1 MICLDGYFY
10 LFEVIIIIIIIIL
23 ETIGQLGKRVG
34 HAICLFF
41 LFDFKGQFVIFF
53 GKGGQEYKIW
63 GVMFK
68 LFVYIYIEVKFL
80 KKLRG
85 AMARQPR
92 CGSLLDYNN
101 QPLNFFLSRSV
112 LLNW

>member
-10 LFEVIIIIIIIIL
+10 LFEVIIIIIIL

-53 GKGGQEYKIW
+53 GKGGQEYKI
-63 GVMFK
+63 
-68 LFVYIYIEVKFL
+68 
-80 KKLRG
+80 
-85 AMARQPR
+85 
-92 CGSLLDYNN
+92 
-101 QPLNFFLSRSV
+101 
-112 LLNW
+112 